1 MNSVF
6 DKILWFQRNNMVICA
21 FLCSAVDR
29 RVSGFKSQDI
39 ISFAELP
46 PMDQVIKVF

>member
-21 FLCSAVDR
+21 FLCTAMNR
-29 RVSGFKSQDI
+29 RVSRFKS
-39 ISFAELP
+39 
-46 PMDQVIKVF
+46 